1 MNTLLIRWVINAIA
15 LWIAVLLVPGI
26 RAPDDVVTLAAT
38 AAIFGLVNALI
49 RPVFKLLTC
58 PLIMLTLGLFTLI
71 INALMLWLTSW
82 IAGFFDLGFSVDGF
96 VPALLGAIVI
106 SIVSFVLSALSE
118 RDRRAQ
124 R

>member
-26 RAPDDVVTLAAT
+26 RSPDDVVTLAAT

-58 PLIMLTLGLFTLI
+58 PLIMLTLGLYTLI
-71 INALMLWLTSW
+71 INALMLRLTSW
-82 IAGFFDLGFSVDGF
+82 IDVFFDHGFSVDGF

-118 RDRRAQ
+118 RDRRA
-124 R
+124 RR